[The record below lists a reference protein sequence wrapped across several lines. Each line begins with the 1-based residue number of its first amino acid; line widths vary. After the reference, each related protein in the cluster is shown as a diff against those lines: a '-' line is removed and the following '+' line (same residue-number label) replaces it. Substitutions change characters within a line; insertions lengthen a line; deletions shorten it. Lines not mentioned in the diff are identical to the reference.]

1 MFQKDHTRYL
11 AYLKPLM
18 TKEFMQNA
26 AQKAP
31 FKLTTENL
39 FEIIYSVIGQMFLS
53 KIEIIDHLMFEL
65 KKKFPNQ
72 NYVMN
77 EAYIN

>member
-39 FEIIYSVIGQMFLS
+39 FEIIYSVIG
-53 KIEIIDHLMFEL
+53 
-65 KKKFPNQ
+65 
-72 NYVMN
+72 
-77 EAYIN
+77 